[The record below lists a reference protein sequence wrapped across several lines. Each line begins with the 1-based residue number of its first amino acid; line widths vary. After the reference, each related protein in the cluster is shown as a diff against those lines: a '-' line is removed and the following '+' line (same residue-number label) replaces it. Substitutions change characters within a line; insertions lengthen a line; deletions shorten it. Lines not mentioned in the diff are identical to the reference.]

1 MRITAPRTL
10 VTIVAALAAAACFG
24 DSTSLP
30 DPGLTIITRT
40 TGSDPDPDGYTAV
53 LVSQSD
59 SVDYPMAVND
69 TVYLEDAA
77 VASYN
82 LTLIDVAT
90 NCAVAD
96 PNPRSFTVPDNGG
109 TQTVFTVV
117 CQALTVDPGD
127 R

>member
-1 MRITAPRTL
+1 MRLTAPRTL
-10 VTIVAALAAAACFG
+10 VTVAAALAAAACFG

-30 DPGLTIITRT
+30 DPGLTIITQT
-40 TGSDPDPDGYTAV
+40 TGSDLDADGYTAV

-82 LTLIDVAT
+82 LTLTDVAA
-90 NCAVAD
+90 NCSVAD
-96 PNPRSFTVPDNGG
+96 PNPRSFSVPDNGG
-109 TQTVFTVV
+109 TKTVFTVL
-117 CQALTVDPGD
+117 CQALPADPGD